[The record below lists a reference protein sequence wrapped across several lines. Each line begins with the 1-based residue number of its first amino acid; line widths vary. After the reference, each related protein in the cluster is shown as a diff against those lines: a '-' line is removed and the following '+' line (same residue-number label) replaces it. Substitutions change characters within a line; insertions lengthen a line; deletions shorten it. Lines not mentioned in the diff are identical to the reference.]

1 MAMASSSSHGA
12 PDSPLAPSQGA
23 KQLQLVPYRIASL
36 NLGATAEDYARS
48 KSVNPN
54 KSKFDMDGFNEEIV
68 KGLLDVIDF
77 AKQDIRGI
85 RGPHSCHP

>member
-23 KQLQLVPYRIASL
+23 ARLDADPYRIACL
-36 NLGATAEDYARS
+36 NLGATAEDYA
-48 KSVNPN
+48 KSALEKPG
-54 KSKFDMDGFNEEIV
+54 STFDLDGFNEQIRHGILEV
-68 KGLLDVIDF
+68 MDF
-77 AKQDIRGI
+77 AKKDIRGI